1 MPSQSTKETKA
12 KSALDKLWARQIIEI
27 DKIYDKIEDFKEIIE
42 YLTITPLK
50 NNNGVETTI
59 KRINRSKT
67 KLECKLEL
75 IMQEE
80 FETCK
85 IFSDLY
91 YEKFYIQS
99 KLCSKETKLEK
110 LGVSET
116 ATDKVK
122 KPNNLCNSSWW

>member
-12 KSALDKLWARQIIEI
+12 KSALDALWARQIIEI
-27 DKIYDKIEDFKEIIE
+27 DEIYDKIEDFKEIIE

-116 ATDKVK
+116 ATDKV
-122 KPNNLCNSSWW
+122 